1 MRYEM
6 DGYFM
11 SGDKPIARIENGLLT
26 ATIDNARLPL
36 YLQCCNDLDGWLRS
50 RAADRSRGHVRLIED
65 ISGLTAADDADF
77 AMFVH
82 AAKLTDNFWVK
93 RDGERL
99 TYAQVRFKQNT
110 LADTALSGVKP
121 HFQPGKRVDALC
133 SPEFTNTGSF
143 EKCWRREKDGWWLYK
158 SGSTDNHYAEMFM
171 ERIGLA
177 FGIPMAHYE
186 LAEGGKYIRSK
197 DITDDASVNLDHA
210 SGLIGGA
217 YDDYELN
224 YNIFKN
230 ISPEFAASYVDMLYL
245 DALCFNVDRHENNY
259 GFLRSAQ
266 TGEVLQFAP
275 LFDHNIAM
283 FSKDAAPFASHST
296 TDMLML
302 DFCTFIE
309 EQEIPF
315 CQPLLSKTKIEEIA
329 KSIPLQYDTAAV
341 TNFVSDRQNQLA
353 QRLSR
358 SPQYSV
364 RQVPDTSPLASLM
377 QGAAART
384 SIPDINTSRSKGI
397 DGPGS

>member
-197 DITDDASVNLDHA
+197 DLTNGGEVNLDHA
-210 SGLIGGA
+210 SGLIGSA
-217 YDDYELN
+217 YDDYPLN
-224 YNIFKN
+224 YKAFSR
-230 ISPEFAASYVDMLYL
+230 ISPDMAAAYLDMLYM
-245 DALCFNVDRHENNY
+245 DALCCNTDRHENNY
-259 GFLRSAQ
+259 GVLRSAQ
-266 TGEVLQFAP
+266 TGEVISFAP
-275 LFDHNIAM
+275 LFDHNLAL
-283 FSKDAAPFASHST
+283 FAGRSPAAASRSTSDRLIDSFCSFVYDKNLPFR
-296 TDMLML
+296 
-302 DFCTFIE
+302 
-309 EQEIPF
+309 
-315 CQPLLSKTKIEEIA
+315 QPHLLKPQIEEIV
-329 KSIPLQYDTAAV
+329 KSIPIPYDTKTV
-341 TNFVSDRQNQLA
+341 TEFIFDRQE
-353 QRLSR
+353 RLKRYLTRANYAVMQDDPPYTTLDARIQAASAHIP
-358 SPQYSV
+358 SEPE
-364 RQVPDTSPLASLM
+364 PSPLIEPV
-377 QGAAART
+377 RYT
-384 SIPDINTSRSKGI
+384 R
-397 DGPGS
+397 

>member
-6 DGYFM
+6 DGYLM
-11 SGDKPIARIENGLLT
+11 SGGKPVARIENGLLVDT
-26 ATIDNARLPL
+26 DNARLPF
-36 YLQCCNDLDGWLRS
+36 YLQRCNDLYGWLENRAVDRHRTHS
-50 RAADRSRGHVRLIED
+50 RLLKRMVRLSGAED
-65 ISGLTAADDADF
+65 PDVSMAI
-77 AMFVH
+77 H
-82 AAKLTDNFWVK
+82 AATITDNFWIK
-93 RDGERL
+93 RDGETL
-99 TYAQVRFKQNT
+99 TYEQIRFKYNP
-110 LADTALSGVKP
+110 LADTALFGSLQSFSDGRWKEA
-121 HFQPGKRVDALC
+121 HH

-143 EKCWRREKDGWWLYK
+143 EKCWRREGGSWWLYK
-158 SGSTDNHYAEMFM
+158 AGDIDGFYAELFI
-171 ERIGLA
+171 EQIGRVLNMS
-177 FGIPMAHYE
+177 MAHYE
-186 LAEGGKYIRSK
+186 LAEDGKYIRSK

-315 CQPLLSKTKIEEIA
+315 CQPLLSKAKIEEIA

-384 SIPDINTSRSKGI
+384 SIPDINTSRSKSI
-397 DGPGS
+397 DGPGI